1 MTIQWINRFLQVR
14 ARVHHD
20 FRRPAHFAGAVTL
33 GASKHRKIGTTRL
46 TQNCIAA
53 FFRGAPGI
61 DDRLVSGG
69 ARAKARH
76 ETSFYVDC
84 ESLAGGARGA
94 LFLSVHRT
102 APSIARA

>member
-1 MTIQWINRFLQVR
+1 MTIQWINSFLQVR

-20 FRRPAHFAGAVTL
+20 FRRPAHFAGAETL
-33 GASKHRKIGTTRL
+33 DASKHRKMTTRL
-46 TQNCIAA
+46 TQNFIAA

-69 ARAKARH
+69 ARAKARLV
-76 ETSFYVDC
+76 TSVSVDC

-94 LFLSVHRT
+94 FFLSVHRT
-102 APSIARA
+102 APSYARA